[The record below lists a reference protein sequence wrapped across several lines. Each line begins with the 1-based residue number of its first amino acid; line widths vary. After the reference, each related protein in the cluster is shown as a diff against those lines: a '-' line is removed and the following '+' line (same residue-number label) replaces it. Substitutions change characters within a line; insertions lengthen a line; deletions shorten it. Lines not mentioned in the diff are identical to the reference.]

1 MQNKSEQYC
10 RAMFALL
17 LSAGALLPAGA
28 ARAETTAASLTRIE
42 AETLLLRAREKQLDV
57 QSSIISKQNEI
68 AAKQTVGAMITQTA
82 VVGDPVV
89 RAVEG
94 VGENM
99 FATLEMADGSM
110 VEVQNGSTLPGGMRI
125 LSIKSNEVMVL
136 TAARKRIRLSG
147 YTQKVNA
154 FNPATPSPG
163 LSMQAP
169 AARGGA
175 R

>member
-1 MQNKSEQYC
+1 MQNKSEKIYS
-10 RAMFALL
+10 AMLALVMG
-17 LSAGALLPAGA
+17 AGALLPAGTLH
-28 ARAETTAASLTRIE
+28 AETTAASLTRIE

-57 QSSIISKQNEI
+57 QSAIISKQNEI

-110 VEVQNGSTLPGGMRI
+110 VEVQNGSTLSGGMRV
-125 LSIKSNEVMVL
+125 LSIKSNEVMVQ
-136 TAARKRIRLSG
+136 TASRKRIRLSG
-147 YTQKVNA
+147 YTQKVNT

-163 LSMQAP
+163 LAMPAP